1 MRLARTIVGKVAIL
15 LASLAAASVLVF
27 ALCSLL
33 PGDVALVL
41 LGQNAS
47 ADDVAR
53 LRQQLGL
60 DRPFWQRYADW
71 AGGLA
76 TGDLGRSQVS
86 GIPVADTLAY
96 AGPVTVSLVLGGMI
110 LALVVAVPAG
120 MHAAVRRRHLDGL
133 ATSMLSQIGLAL
145 PAFWLGLILSILFG
159 PVLRWLP
166 ANGYVPLNE
175 DPVAWARHL
184 VLPVIALGVVQGAIL
199 TRYVRSAFL
208 EVLHED
214 YLRTALAGGWRLVP
228 ALLRHG
234 MRNAALSVMTI
245 LGLQLATLLVGAIV
259 VEQVFVMPGL
269 GSQLL
274 LAVQQRDLIS
284 VQSLVMVLVACVLVL
299 MTVVDLAQ
307 LVLDP
312 RQRDRRPA

>member
-76 TGDLGRSQVS
+76 TGDLGQSQVS